1 MQIVER
7 QFEKFANT
15 MRPASIYRVPNYIV
29 GSNQLLFFYNGQLC
43 VNGDSY
49 QYTEIG
55 INGNISSEIN
65 VNFNFEINSEVIIII
80 IPLNK

>member
-1 MQIVER
+1 
-7 QFEKFANT
+7 
-15 MRPASIYRVPNYIV
+15 VPNFIV

-43 VNGDSY
+43 VNGESY

-80 IPLNK
+80 PLNK